1 MLHPKDIGPA
11 ISRLRGGTLLLFDR
25 LDDDQLE
32 LEALPG
38 WTVADVFRHL
48 ADSDRGAVLG
58 GHLLEFLP
66 GKDLDEF
73 ERHNDDNLERLRE
86 RDRATLRRELEVW
99 GRRLA
104 RVVSLVPG
112 PAARLP
118 VPTAFGRLP
127 LGWVAGLRLYDE
139 WVHRWD
145 VAEALDEPE
154 PPMDLPLHDLLAE
167 FQLRALP
174 AGPLREVR
182 RDGVVEVR
190 VVDGPVWRFDL
201 ARHRF
206 GAHVAAA
213 PTATIRVDVP
223 ALCLVAGARVPWRD
237 LAEQGRIEVDDDAAG
252 SAADRAGRLS
262 CGLRCRAA
270 GVWRP

>member
-1 MLHPKDIGPA
+1 MLHPRDIGPA
-11 ISRLRGGTLLLFDR
+11 ISRLRGGSLLLFDR
-25 LDDDQLE
+25 LTDEQLE

-73 ERHNDDNLERLRE
+73 ERHNDANLARLRE
-86 RDRATLRRELEVW
+86 RDRATLRHELEVW
-99 GRRLA
+99 GRRLSRVVGLVPAPVA
-104 RVVSLVPG
+104 RV
-112 PAARLP
+112 P

-127 LGWVAGLRLYDE
+127 MGWVACLRLYDE

-145 VAEALDEPE
+145 VARVIDDPE

-174 AGPLREVR
+174 AGPLHEVR
-182 RDGVVEVR
+182 RDAVVEIQ

-213 PTATIRVDVP
+213 PTATVRVDVP
-223 ALCLVAGARVPWRD
+223 ALCLVAGDRVPWRE
-237 LAEQGRIEVDDDAAG
+237 LADEGRIDVDDDAEG
-252 SAADRAGRLS
+252 AAATVLDA
-262 CGLRCRAA
+262 CR
-270 GVWRP
+270 VV